1 MSIDYSETFESRI
14 DDIRRDGPNIYT
26 SCLEITDNSI
36 GWGSSSEI
44 LISFDNDRMILKIKD
59 NGPKGFGSE
68 ESIYRYFKLGEK
80 NDKITTKTIG
90 KYGKGGYKAVI
101 NIGNDVFI
109 QSYFDD
115 KEYSIGTDF
124 ITMIR
129 ENTFNPIQKL
139 KHSENKEKHIGSEI
153 EVKVRPEYHKK
164 FDTLILER
172 HLIRAYHLNKTIQFN
187 VNHKIITPCNSC
199 PYTDILK
206 KELIHLYYDTDKNIF
221 ISKDYMNENDED
233 DEDDEDDK
241 KEEKYVGKIT
251 LYVLKGIITQNA
263 LLGDLPGLDIYRNN
277 RMCNTQNPLRNIGHI
292 GDNLSRGQ
300 MRGMR
305 CHMIFE
311 YTNIQLTD
319 KLDMDDCLGLTT
331 NKEICED
338 EDKFDKSF
346 RTILETSA
354 KRCNTTYEKLWD
366 DKKNNHIKNI
376 KNIFDILNHL
386 TQLDDIQLCSNKMN
400 IKEIKDNY
408 ESFKKIKTWKVEE
421 DTMGYYYYKNKKEAD
436 IDYKKKEAERQKK
449 NWPAFQTIDR
459 IIELCDLILQRKNN
473 YHKIEKEIKKKM
485 KETKFDYDLCQKII
499 HTEKH
504 IVEFLN
510 SALESDNKKEY
521 YNALSDYKNIIE
533 IIQEAKLETYFN
545 ELFCEAKNK
554 IIELELKETE
564 RIRHEEEKKMKE
576 AQLKKEREEKLKQ
589 AAQQKKER
597 EEKEKEKEKEEKLK
611 QSTQQQKEMK
621 KLFMNFDHQSSN
633 RNNRRKPDQNDF
645 IPAQKKHFQTREEL
659 IQFYYWLKDE
669 LTEEEKKKRIG
680 NDSR

>member
-36 GWGSSSEI
+36 GWGSSSEVHI
-44 LISFDNDRMILKIKD
+44 TFDNDRMMLKIKD

-80 NDKITTKTIG
+80 NGEITTKTIG

-101 NIGNDVFI
+101 NIGNDVLI
-109 QSYFDD
+109 KSYFND

-129 ENTFNPIQKL
+129 ENTFNPILKL
-139 KHSENKEKHIGSEI
+139 KHSENKEKHRGSEI

-164 FDTLILER
+164 FDTIILER

-187 VNHKIITPCNSC
+187 VNHKIIKPCNAC
-199 PYTDILK
+199 PYTDIFK
-206 KELIHLYYDTDKNIF
+206 KEMIYVYYDTDKNIF
-221 ISKDYMNENDED
+221 ISKDYIDENDED
-233 DEDDEDDK
+233 DEDDEK
-241 KEEKYVGKIT
+241 GRKYIGKIT
-251 LYVLKGIITQNA
+251 LYVLKGIITEND
-263 LLGDLPGLDIYRNN
+263 LLGDLPGLDVYRNN

-346 RTILETSA
+346 RTILETAA

-376 KNIFDILNHL
+376 KNIFQILDCL

-400 IKEIKDNY
+400 IKEIKDNH

-449 NWPAFQTIDR
+449 NWPAFKTIDR
-459 IIELCDLILQRKNN
+459 IIELCDIILQRKNN

-499 HTEKH
+499 HTEK
-504 IVEFLN
+504 IIGAFLN
-510 SALESDNKKEY
+510 SSIESENNKEY
-521 YNALSDYKNIIE
+521 YKSLSDYKNIIE
-533 IIQEAKLETYFN
+533 IIKEVKLETYFN
-545 ELFCEAKNK
+545 EVFMQATTK

-564 RIRHEEEKKMKE
+564 RIRHEEETKMQEEIK
-576 AQLKKEREEKLKQ
+576 QKEREEKLKQ
-589 AAQQKKER
+589 ETIQRKER
-597 EEKEKEKEKEEKLK
+597 EEKLKQDTKQQKEREEKLK
-611 QSTQQQKEMK
+611 QGAKQQKEMK
-621 KLFMNFDHQSSN
+621 KQFMNFDHQSSN
-633 RNNRRKPDQNDF
+633 RKNRRKLDQNDF

-669 LTEEEKKKRIG
+669 LTEEEKNRKMT
-680 NDSR
+680 